1 MPLPHGLH
9 THAVILTPCLT
20 SPLSCVPSTSPL
32 TFVLLFLFISP
43 LQAPGPSADGCAPDA
58 YRVGCL
64 PRWTCLVFLQTLA
77 TLPPRTPPICFHV
90 TLVLVHGIHRPEPP
104 VPLIEAGQER
114 WMRKQWSRALEE
126 HEFMESAR
134 LMNRY
139 QHLCKKNGRKCE
151 WMAVPYRTPS
161 ELSENICNAAQRSG
175 ASNIVCGSRGLGTL
189 ERALLGSTSSSLVHH
204 CPANVSVIK
213 E

>member
-1 MPLPHGLH
+1 VVEEDREMEEKQPAQVV
-9 THAVILTPCLT
+9 AVDGSEQSERAFRWACKWTP
-20 SPLSCVPSTSPL
+20 S
-32 TFVLLFLFISP
+32 
-43 LQAPGPSADGCAPDA
+43 D
-58 YRVGCL
+58 
-64 PRWTCLVFLQTLA
+64 
-77 TLPPRTPPICFHV
+77 H